1 MRRDHGDFRSFVER
15 AVVAAR
21 GSLEKARFLRDTRG
35 RRHGA
40 VIDGRIYSHGSSE
53 RHSGQCEHG
62 IHRRVLSSVPPQAAP
77 NPPSPALAGLRL
89 SPETPSHLPRSTYSA
104 RPCVCK
110 VTMPSNYT
118 ATDVAGDRP
127 GPPTEELC
135 TLLSV
140 DSAFTAQRACST
152 PSPTHLLTRRARRF
166 YRLRRELQASLRLA
180 LKKLEKVSLSGRR
193 GFAWRSFQTA
203 REEALRLLIRAHLIR
218 VHTGVVQIP
227 ARWGDLCT
235 LAQEFCSLRLAPY
248 GPWGHIVEAAQK
260 GAANGRV
267 PVGILVQLAR
277 DRNVLLADS
286 SERLLQDACQ
296 GEGRIERGEGGARE

>member
-152 PSPTHLLTRRARRF
+152 PLNSPLTRRAPLLSPETRA
-166 YRLRRELQASLRLA
+166 ASLASPRSQ
-180 LKKLEKVSLSGRR
+180 ETRKVSLSGRR
-193 GFAWRSFQTA
+193 GLHGGLSDCAKKLCASSTSPSIRS
-203 REEALRLLIRAHLIR
+203 
-218 VHTGVVQIP
+218 TGVVQIP

-235 LAQEFCSLRLAPY
+235 RAGTAF
-248 GPWGHIVEAAQK
+248 
-260 GAANGRV
+260 
-267 PVGILVQLAR
+267 
-277 DRNVLLADS
+277 VLLLRAMGPHCRS
-286 SERLLQDACQ
+286 RPA
-296 GEGRIERGEGGARE
+296 GRRRSQSGY